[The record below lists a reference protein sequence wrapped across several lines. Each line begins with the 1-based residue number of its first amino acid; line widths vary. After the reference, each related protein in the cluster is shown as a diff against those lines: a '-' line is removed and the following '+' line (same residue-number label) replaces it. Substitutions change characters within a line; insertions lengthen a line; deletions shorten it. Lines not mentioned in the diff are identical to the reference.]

1 MTHQSGDGLF
11 IVPHFP
17 LVICIQSSLKIWGNV
32 KWQICRNMPP
42 KKRQFCSY
50 PFSQSWIIGLFFFFL
65 PAVTVVSPKTKY
77 ALVTAGR
84 HCYKL
89 SSERKGGKKIVYFTR
104 EAPKGVCIDLRTNH
118 CQCVQVLQKKRES

>member
-32 KWQICRNMPP
+32 KWQICRNMP
-42 KKRQFCSY
+42 KKKKDSFAAI
-50 PFSQSWIIGLFFFFL
+50 FSANHGLLDFFFL